1 MSEEE
6 EDEHKELSEEQE
18 EQEEEENNDNDN
30 KNITNNSNKEE
41 KKTHS
46 YYLSIISNLES
57 EIELEKNKIMPKVE
71 KTKLDEQYE
80 LLQNELN
87 KKEEMLKKLQSTNK
101 KQKKA
106 LDSLTNRLNEE
117 NNKNKENKL
126 IDKEEKAFKSNERKK
141 IKWEENKEL
150 DNATKIM
157 KELRMEN
164 ISLVK
169 LLFENKDYTDNIN
182 LGNLNKEMK
191 EQLEKKIE
199 EKRLLTEQLKS
210 HLECKEEQKKL
221 KEEMKTLI
229 NQLKDIKSKTQD
241 KKEKI
246 EELELKLNKN
256 YVPYFSL
263 DNFTLIN
270 KINQN
275 KNQNKKSIKLNIS
288 TPNIHK
294 NKINYKNPDNK
305 KLKLPLILPKEE
317 LILTEE
323 FYKKIKKIFNN
334 NEKEYNNLIQKI
346 KSLETKKK
354 KTENRNRNEINE
366 KISRLNSLDEKYK
379 IMNLDEKYSVYNS
392 HILKNK
398 LNVFVTNNQ
407 KILRKLKELKKEL
420 QNKKNISQKKN
431 GEISQLQNQIKNIK
445 ELSGLCK
452 INVEDNNI
460 KKYIE
465 EIKNGKRIKETKK
478 EKSKEETKND
488 NKLITKVT
496 KDEESIQ
503 TDSFYDKNNNIGKK
517 NKKK

>member
-1 MSEEE
+1 M
-6 EDEHKELSEEQE
+6 
-18 EQEEEENNDNDN
+18 
-30 KNITNNSNKEE
+30 
-41 KKTHS
+41 
-46 YYLSIISNLES
+46 
-57 EIELEKNKIMPKVE
+57 
-71 KTKLDEQYE
+71 
-80 LLQNELN
+80 
-87 KKEEMLKKLQSTNK
+87 
-101 KQKKA
+101 
-106 LDSLTNRLNEE
+106 
-117 NNKNKENKL
+117 
-126 IDKEEKAFKSNERKK
+126 
-141 IKWEENKEL
+141 
-150 DNATKIM
+150 
-157 KELRMEN
+157 
-164 ISLVK
+164 
-169 LLFENKDYTDNIN
+169 
-182 LGNLNKEMK
+182 
-191 EQLEKKIE
+191 
-199 EKRLLTEQLKS
+199 
-210 HLECKEEQKKL
+210 
-221 KEEMKTLI
+221 
-229 NQLKDIKSKTQD
+229 
-241 KKEKI
+241 
-246 EELELKLNKN
+246 
-256 YVPYFSL
+256 
-263 DNFTLIN
+263 
-270 KINQN
+270 
-275 KNQNKKSIKLNIS
+275 
-288 TPNIHK
+288 
-294 NKINYKNPDNK
+294 
-305 KLKLPLILPKEE
+305 PLILPKEE

-465 EIKNGKRIKETKK
+465 EIKKGKITKETKI